1 MHFYGQQLQ
10 GEIDKENLVQTQGP
24 RNMLEMLPN
33 RFSRDELASVRLAQG
48 KSPDPTSQLGQWKKR
63 GFIVQDEATL
73 EYVKTEFYLSRFN
86 V

>member
-1 MHFYGQQLQ
+1 MDKCVQKTTVNCQGCQGGVLQLIFVAKYNCSKA
-10 GEIDKENLVQTQGP
+10 E
-24 RNMLEMLPN
+24 
-33 RFSRDELASVRLAQG
+33 ELASVRLAQG